1 MEISNVRDDQVTV
14 VILPHVDEGE
24 RNQAIERLS
33 SLLVP
38 GSKEVGALTAN
49 HCGLR
54 QLAYPIRKF
63 TEGYYVLYEAQ
74 IDPTRLRD
82 IERSMQ
88 YNEDVLRYLVVRKE
102 E

>member
-1 MEISNVRDDQVTV
+1 MRDYEVTV
-14 VILPHVDEGE
+14 VIQPQLDEAE

-33 SLLVP
+33 NLLVP
-38 GSKEVGALTAN
+38 RSNEAGALTVN
-49 HCGLR
+49 HWGVR
-54 QLAYPIRKF
+54 QLAYTIRKF
-63 TEGYYVLYEAQ
+63 QEGYYVLYEAQ
-74 IDPTRLRD
+74 IDPTRIRD